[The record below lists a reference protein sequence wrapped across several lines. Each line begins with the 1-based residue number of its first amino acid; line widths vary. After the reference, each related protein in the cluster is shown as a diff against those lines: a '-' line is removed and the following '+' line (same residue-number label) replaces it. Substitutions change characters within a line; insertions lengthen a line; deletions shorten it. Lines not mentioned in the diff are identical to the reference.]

1 MADYPRLLNLD
12 ADTKGRM
19 LSFLQE
25 EIWHHQTERQDY
37 VDEIIRWDKDYWAT
51 PSMEVRKFPFFGASN
66 LIVPLTAISVE
77 AVHARMMTTLFGV
90 TPIVNT
96 RVNIKNLPSATD
108 SVIDQW
114 VHYELMSRMGFYDS
128 ASDMILEAEKYGTLV
143 GKSGY
148 EKIVKKAVQDVGG
161 EEQEFRVV
169 IKDAA
174 TIDAVPGSRFYMR
187 FHDQDPQTARW
198 VGEEHSWTPFEVRQ
212 AEIAG
217 LFEKGTFDN
226 IVAFVQKTNEPIKAG
241 SGQEQTHEK
250 ELQENKEPVWP
261 SRVDFYEL
269 WMSWNIDGNEEDE
282 DSELQVFYHRE
293 SNTIMGVRYNWYE
306 DLHRPYRLAA
316 YIPVEHRWAGI
327 GIGKQ
332 NEQFQREVTAIHRQ
346 RLDNAT
352 IANMRM
358 FVVHKL
364 SGYGPNEPI
373 FPGKMWFVDDMT
385 HIAPIQL
392 GEIYQSSFANEQSSL
407 VFSQQR
413 TGVNEVTLGMPQVG
427 TPGTA
432 TSDLARIAEGNK
444 KFDFSLKNIK
454 QALNQLIVDSIINI
468 KQFGVQRQEFIDAI
482 PNGELINLVLQ
493 APTALLRDKIIFDIT
508 LTGAQRN
515 KLADRNNWKELSIIF
530 QQYYTN
536 MLQLAQFSGSQELL
550 QMVTVKA
557 FTAATEAMR
566 QLVESYEVRNVDK
579 VILSEL
585 EQALNAANQKALQ
598 GSNGQPVGQPTG
610 GPTLV
615 GTQ

>member
-12 ADTKGRM
+12 ADTEGRV
-19 LSFLQE
+19 LSFLSQ

-51 PSMEVRKFPFFGASN
+51 PSTEVRKFPFFGASN

-77 AVHARMMTTLFGV
+77 AVHARVMTTLFGLS
-90 TPIVNT
+90 PIVNT
-96 RVNIKNLPSATD
+96 RVNMKNLPTATD

-114 VHYELMSRMGFYDS
+114 VNYELMDRMNFYDA
-128 ASDMILEAEKYGTLV
+128 ASDMALEAEKYGTLI
-143 GKSGY
+143 GKAGY
-148 EKIVKKAVQDVGG
+148 EKTTKKAVQEIGG
-161 EEQEFRVV
+161 VEQEFEVV
-169 IKDAA
+169 TKDAA
-174 TIDAVPGSRFYMR
+174 TIDAVPNSRFYMR
-187 FHDQDPQTARW
+187 FSDQDPQTARW

-212 AEIAG
+212 AEKDG
-217 LFEKGTFDN
+217 LFTKGTFDK
-226 IVAFVQKTNEPIKAG
+226 IAGFIQKTNEPIKSG

-250 ELQENKEPVWP
+250 EKQESKEPVWP
-261 SRVDFYEL
+261 NRVDFYEI
-269 WMSWNIDGNEEDE
+269 WMSWDVDGDDTDE
-282 DSELQVFYHRE
+282 ELQLFYHRE
-293 SNTIMGVRYNWYE
+293 SNILMGVRYNWYE

-316 YIPVEHRWAGI
+316 YIPVEHRWAGV

-358 FVVHKL
+358 FVVNKL

-373 FPGKMWFVDDMT
+373 FPGKMWFVDDMSHVDT
-385 HIAPIQL
+385 LQV
-392 GEIYQSSFANEQSSL
+392 GEIYQSSFANEQASL

-454 QALNQLIVDSIINI
+454 NGLNQLIIDSIINI
-468 KQFGVQRQEFIDAI
+468 KQFGVQRQEFIDVI
-482 PNGELINLVLQ
+482 PNGELINIVLQ
-493 APTALLRDKIIFDIT
+493 APTAMLRDKIIFDIT
-508 LTGAQRN
+508 LSGSQRN
-515 KLADRNNWKELSIIF
+515 KLADRSNWKELSVIF
-530 QQYYTN
+530 TQYYTN
-536 MLQLAQFSGSQELL
+536 MLQLAQFSGSKELL
-550 QMVTVKA
+550 QMVTIKG

-566 QLVESYEVRNVDK
+566 QLLESYEVRNADK
-579 VILSEL
+579 LILSEM
-585 EQALNAANQKALQ
+585 EQALNAAAERTLP
-598 GSNGQPVGQPTG
+598 GSNGQPNGQPTG
-610 GPTLV
+610 GSALV